1 MNQNDEINN
10 IISNEKLTNTIIL
23 PQNSQI
29 QNQNQLNFQNQNI
42 INNQRIN
49 NNPPEN
55 IIKTNEQNLTPQVN
69 LNMNMGNIQDDNSE
83 ENKNLNVNKGNQL
96 KEQLLKNT
104 NLFDINN
111 LMKSY
116 KEGEGR
122 GNNTDF
128 KFFGNK

>member
-1 MNQNDEINN
+1 MQNLNQ
-10 IISNEKLTNTIIL
+10 
-23 PQNSQI
+23 PY
-29 QNQNQLNFQNQNI
+29 FQNQNT
-42 INNQRIN
+42 INNQQIN
-49 NNPPEN
+49 NNPQEN

-83 ENKNLNVNKGNQL
+83 DNKNLNVNKGNQL